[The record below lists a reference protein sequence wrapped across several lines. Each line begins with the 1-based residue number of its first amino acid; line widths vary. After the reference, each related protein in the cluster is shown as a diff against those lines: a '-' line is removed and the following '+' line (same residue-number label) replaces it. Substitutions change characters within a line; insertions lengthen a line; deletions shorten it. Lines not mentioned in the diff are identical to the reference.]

1 MTATTVSTAEVRKFD
16 RMAARWWDPRGPMRP
31 LHRMNPARIGWIDD
45 VLGKHRLGRHAV
57 SGHVSGEPSLGGPAP
72 GQQPPGQQPPDQQ
85 PPGQQP
91 PGQRGHLLDV
101 GCGAGLAAEALAR
114 LGYDVLGIDAAG
126 EAIAAARAHAEGNES
141 ERGNDPGDEP
151 RLTVRYREAVA
162 EDLSGEGLRFPAIT
176 ALEVI
181 EHVPDP
187 AAFVRV
193 LAGLLAPGGVLLM
206 STLNRTPRSFVT
218 AKLGAEYVLR
228 MLPVG
233 THDWRAFITP
243 KELAGMMRAAG
254 LRVAD
259 SAGLVMDPL
268 TGQWRTS
275 RDMGV
280 NYLMAGVI

>member
-16 RMAARWWDPRGPMRP
+16 RLAAEWWDPRGPMKP
-31 LHRMNPARIGWIDD
+31 LHRMNPARVRWIDD
-45 VLGKHRLGRHAV
+45 VLGRHAGRV
-57 SGHVSGEPSLGGPAP
+57 
-72 GQQPPGQQPPDQQ
+72 
-85 PPGQQP
+85 
-91 PGQRGHLLDV
+91 RGRLLDV

-126 EAIAAARAHAEGNES
+126 EAIEAARAHAEGQN
-141 ERGNDPGDEP
+141 
-151 RLTVRYREAVA
+151 LTLRYRECAA
-162 EDLSGEGLRFPAIT
+162 EDLLAEGLRFPAIT

-193 LAGLLAPGGVLLM
+193 LAGLLEPGGVLVL
-206 STLNRTPRSFVT
+206 STLNRTPRSYLT
-218 AKLGAEYVLR
+218 AKLGAEYLLR

-243 KELAGMMRAAG
+243 KELAGLLRAAG

-268 TGQWRTS
+268 SGQWRTA
-275 RDMGV
+275 RDLGV
-280 NYLMAGVI
+280 NYLMAGVN